1 MFLQPF
7 TKLVFVDGD
16 LSNCQSSRPPQRTI
30 RKSAYITV
38 GRRVNSGTGWFDHLV
53 ECSWIS
59 LDVSRRRG
67 LAAISGLLAKYR
79 VTDAVVASMAASYK
93 PLFID

>member
-7 TKLVFVDGD
+7 TKLVFVDRD

-38 GRRVNSGTGWFDHLV
+38 GRRVNSGTGGFDHLV
-53 ECSWIS
+53 VCLWKIVEGS
-59 LDVSRRRG
+59 LEGKAGKRIW
-67 LAAISGLLAKYR
+67 AAIS
-79 VTDAVVASMAASYK
+79 D
-93 PLFID
+93 